1 MKNINIYNLKWLL
14 PLIFI
19 FSNSVYAE
27 AIGDKDG
34 YLKQVSS
41 KQLDSQIHQYLI
53 DKIKI
58 DNPQPYTDKETH
70 SHSAIWRCTKA
81 VKHKHHGARNHS
93 HTHNCPNV
101 YKRRGGGLPMPVRRA
116 PRAMAKRAAKPQ
128 ASSTNVQ
135 EKGVDEADFV
145 KTDGRYLFAISN
157 NNYGQRAAGVRIFDA
172 QSGKKQP
179 RQISAI
185 GFHKDIR
192 VEGMYLMPH
201 SNKLIIIGNSYRKS
215 LRSKHSR
222 WSGVT
227 HVISVDV
234 RNKAKPSVLKHVQM
248 EGHSKTTRRIGNQLY
263 LVLSGSN
270 VSFPTTYKYLETP
283 KKMTKAEYAK
293 VKQEMITEIKKWTI
307 KKDLPHYRVL
317 GKSGIKPLMN
327 ANNFLLNPGKIS
339 NHSMTTLVSI
349 DLNANNFRFKTAN
362 YFGYSGTVYASN
374 KALYVSLQQYGQQ
387 LKNLNKSRFPH
398 NLQKTMIHK
407 FAFNRAKGFDYRG
420 TGMVLGSFNWRSDSF
435 QLDEDTKGNLRVVT
449 SNWNSGGRH
458 ADPAA
463 NSPVIL
469 TALAEHPHNKQLV
482 TLSRLPNRQQPKA
495 LGKKGEQLYGVRLFN
510 DYAYFVTFKRTD
522 PLYVVDMRNPRS
534 MRVVAALEIPG
545 FSDYLHPIGQNLLLG
560 VGKKADKDGRVE
572 GLKISLFDIS
582 NPRNPREID
591 KIHLGK
597 AGTNSP
603 ANHNHHAFTSLKM
616 RNSPITRI
624 SLPVSLVTNTD
635 TYSTENG
642 LHQFEVNSRSKKVAH
657 VGQILPPKRNQRR
670 WYWNNED
677 RSIIID
683 NKLYYYNN
691 GNFWA
696 GDWGQKDKTK
706 QPRHKTN

>member
-1 MKNINIYNLKWLL
+1 MCIHTLKWLL
-14 PLIFI
+14 PLIII

-27 AIGDKDG
+27 AIGDKEG

-41 KQLDSQIHQYLI
+41 QQLDSQIHDYLI
-53 DKIKI
+53 EKIKI
-58 DNPQPYTDKETH
+58 ENPQPYTDKEIH
-70 SHSAIWRCTKA
+70 SHPAIWRCTKA

-93 HTHNCPNV
+93 HTHNCPNI
-101 YKRRGGGLPMPVRRA
+101 YRRERGLPMPVRRA

-157 NNYGQRAAGVRIFDA
+157 NNYAQRAAGVRIFDT
-172 QSGKKQP
+172 QSGSKQP

-185 GFHKDIR
+185 GFHKNMR

-201 SNKLIIIGNSYRKS
+201 SHKLIIIGNSYRKP
-215 LRSKHSR
+215 LRNKYSR
-222 WSGVT
+222 WSGTT
-227 HVISVDV
+227 HVISVDI

-263 LVLSGSN
+263 LVLSGGR
-270 VSFPTTYKYLETP
+270 VSFPETYKVLETP
-283 KKMTKAEYAK
+283 KKMTEAEYRK
-293 VKQEMITEIKKWTI
+293 VKQEMIAEIKKWSI

-317 GKSGIKPLMN
+317 GQSGIKPLMN
-327 ANNFLLNPGKIS
+327 ANHFLLNPDKIS
-339 NHSMTTLVSI
+339 NHSMTTLVAI
-349 DLNANNFRFKTAN
+349 DLNARNFHFKTAN

-374 KALYVSLQQYGQQ
+374 KALYVSPYHYGQK
-387 LKNLNKSRFPH
+387 LKLNKSRFPH

-420 TGMVLGSFNWRSDSF
+420 SGVVLGSFNWRSDAF

-449 SNWNSGGRH
+449 SNQNNRTKQT
-458 ADPAA
+458 DPAA

-469 TALAEHPHNKQLV
+469 TALAEHPQNKQLI

-522 PLYVVDMRNPRS
+522 PLYVVNMKNPKN

-545 FSDYLHPIGQNLLLG
+545 FSDYLHPISQNLLLG
-560 VGKKADKDGRVE
+560 VGKKANKEGRVQ

-591 KIHLGK
+591 KIHLGER
-597 AGTNSP
+597 GTHSP

-616 RNSPITRI
+616 RNSPITRVA
-624 SLPVSLVTNTD
+624 LPVSLVTNID
-635 TYSTENG
+635 NSSEESG
-642 LHQFEVNSRSKKVAH
+642 LHQFEVNSRTKKVSH
-657 VGQILPPKRNQRR
+657 VGQILPPKLNQRR
-670 WYWNNED
+670 WYWGNED
-677 RSIIID
+677 RSIIIE
-683 NKLYYYNN
+683 NKLYYYHN

-696 GDWGQKDKTK
+696 GDWGQKDKARK
-706 QPRHKTN
+706 LIQKTN